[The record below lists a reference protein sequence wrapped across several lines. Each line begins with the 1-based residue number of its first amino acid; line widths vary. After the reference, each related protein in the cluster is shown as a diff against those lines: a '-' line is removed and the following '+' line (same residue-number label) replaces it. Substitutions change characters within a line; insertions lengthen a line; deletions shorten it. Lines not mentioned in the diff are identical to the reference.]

1 MPSYASRETQMLR
14 DTPANIPGD
23 PAYGGRER
31 RFRATIDLNNL
42 RVNSSNGT
50 ATAGIA
56 INDDVLLC
64 DLPPGYR
71 FAGYEIVS
79 TVGLGTTTVNIGN
92 SQTHASNTKFAT
104 GLTVPT
110 ANVPVVGGVAGLG
123 LQRAA
128 AASPGE
134 RVFAT
139 FGTAAIAASAD
150 TITIDII
157 AIGP

>member
-1 MPSYASRETQMLR
+1 MPSYTSRETQVLR
-14 DTPANIPGD
+14 DQPANIPGD

-42 RVNSSNGT
+42 RLNSS
-50 ATAGIA
+50 AGSA
-56 INDDVLLC
+56 VAGLVVNDDVLLC

-79 TVGLGTTTVNIGN
+79 TVGLGTTTINIGN

-104 GLTVPT
+104 GITVPT
-110 ANVPVVGGVAGLG
+110 ANVPVVGGGAGLG

-128 AASPGE
+128 APSPGE
-134 RVFAT
+134 RIFAT
-139 FGTAAIAASAD
+139 FGTAAVAASANS
-150 TITIDII
+150 ITIDII
-157 AIGP
+157 ALGP

>member
-1 MPSYASRETQMLR
+1 MPSYASREMQGVR
-14 DTPANIPGD
+14 DNPANIPGD
-23 PAYGGRER
+23 PAYGGRLR
-31 RFRATIDLNNL
+31 IFRSTITLNDL
-42 RVNSSNGT
+42 RINSTSG
-50 ATAGIA
+50 AAAAGIA

-71 FAGYEIVS
+71 FSGYEIVS
-79 TVGLGTTTVNIGN
+79 TVGLSTTTINIGN
-92 SQTHASNTKFAT
+92 SPTHASNTKFAT

-134 RVFAT
+134 RIFAT
-139 FGTAAIAASAD
+139 FATTAVAASANS
-150 TITIDII
+150 ITIDIH